1 MKIGLFGS
9 GAYGMAIS
17 SILIDN
23 HCEVTMW
30 TKMEEEKKELEK
42 TRMNEKRIPGF
53 KLDSSIK
60 LTTSVEECIKDKDLL
75 IIAIPAA
82 FVIPIPPKSAN
93 FMKIASSDNAAA
105 IPINPTSILLGLI

>member
-30 TKMEEEKKELEK
+30 TKMEEEKKSLEK

-53 KLDSSIK
+53 KN
-60 LTTSVEECIKDKDLL
+60 V
-75 IIAIPAA
+75 
-82 FVIPIPPKSAN
+82 
-93 FMKIASSDNAAA
+93 
-105 IPINPTSILLGLI
+105 